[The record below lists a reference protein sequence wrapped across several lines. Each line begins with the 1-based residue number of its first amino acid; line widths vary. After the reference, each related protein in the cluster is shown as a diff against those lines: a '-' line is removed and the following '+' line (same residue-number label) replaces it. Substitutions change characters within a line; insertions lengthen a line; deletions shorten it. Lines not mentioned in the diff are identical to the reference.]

1 MEGAEAPRHCPASAV
16 LAAVPEPA
24 AVAAV
29 RTAVA
34 EGWALAHT
42 AVAAGWAPAHRV
54 AVAAWAPVHTA
65 VAVGSAPGHTAV
77 AVGWAPGRR
86 AAAVAAVAAAVRT
99 VVAVGPGVRG
109 ARRAQLHTAAEVVWV
124 RGSTAALGRCCTAG
138 QDTAAVAAVWAAEE
152 EVEQSS
158 S

>member
-1 MEGAEAPRHCPASAV
+1 VEGAEAPRHCPASAV

-86 AAAVAAVAAAVRT
+86 AAAVAAGVPAAGRT
-99 VVAVGPGVRG
+99 VVAVAPGVRG
-109 ARRAQLHTAAEVVWV
+109 ARAQLHTAVEVVWV
-124 RGSTAALGRCCTAG
+124 RASTAALGRCCTAG
-138 QDTAAVAAVWAAEE
+138 QDTAAAVVWAAEE